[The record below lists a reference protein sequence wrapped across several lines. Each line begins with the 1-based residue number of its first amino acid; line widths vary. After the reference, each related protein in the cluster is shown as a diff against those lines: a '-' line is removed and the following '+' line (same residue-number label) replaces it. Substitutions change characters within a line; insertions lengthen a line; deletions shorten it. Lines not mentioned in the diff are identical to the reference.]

1 MKIAEQ
7 LNDTLRRLWED
18 CKVKKLNEILKGIEG
33 ISNEQVLSVLQ
44 GEKNF
49 YDTDNF
55 RVYLGDE
62 FVNLDVLQCK
72 INSAE

>member
-18 CKVKKLNEILKGIEG
+18 CKVKKLNEIVKGIEG

-49 YDTDNF
+49 YDTDDW
-55 RVYLGDE
+55 RIIVGRLY
-62 FVNLDVLQCK
+62 
-72 INSAE
+72 SRRTS

>member
-49 YDTDNF
+49 YDTDDF

-72 INSAE
+72 INSVE

>member
-18 CKVKKLNEILKGIEG
+18 CKVKKLNEIVKGIEG

-49 YDTDNF
+49 MILMMEDYCWKTLLQKNI
-55 RVYLGDE
+55 L
-62 FVNLDVLQCK
+62 VL
-72 INSAE
+72 SRY

>member
-49 YDTDNF
+49 YDTDDF

>member
-49 YDTDNF
+49 YDTDDF

-62 FVNLDVLQCK
+62 FVNLDVLQYK